1 MTIFYVSKHY
11 AKNSVAN
18 MGFAAEIGCSRE
30 ICNLHTKLCVVV
42 TQKNV
47 FKVDVKNIKGQ

>member
-1 MTIFYVSKHY
+1 
-11 AKNSVAN
+11 